1 MIKYRQLRNQG
12 LQAELVRREV
22 QSFFFFFLTFYCRF
36 PRKILERVEK
46 IERNRIILYIIRG
59 SDHFPTEICITN
71 MNSIDN
77 RCSQSFFEAANL

>member
-1 MIKYRQLRNQG
+1 M
-12 LQAELVRREV
+12 
-22 QSFFFFFLTFYCRF
+22 
-36 PRKILERVEK
+36 ERVEK

-59 SDHFPTEICITN
+59 SNHFPTEICITN